1 MGMSEWGML
10 GMYNDGVRAGYT
22 TIQRLYCQTQD
33 DGDEYL
39 SLPQDRCNIK
49 QKVDVPNQP

>member
-22 TIQRLYCQTQD
+22 TIQRLYRQTQD

-39 SLPQDRCNIK
+39 FLPQDRCNIK